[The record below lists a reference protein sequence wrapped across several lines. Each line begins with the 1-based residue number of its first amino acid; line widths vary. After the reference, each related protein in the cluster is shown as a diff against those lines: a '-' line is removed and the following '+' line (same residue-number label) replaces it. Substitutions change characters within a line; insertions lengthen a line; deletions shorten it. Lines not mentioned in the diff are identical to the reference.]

1 MNKREETRKMT
12 TVLVRA
18 KRLKVVPCTK
28 TKVDGRNK
36 IDGKIMS
43 SVLNKLSL
51 KCILSFN

>member
-36 IDGKIMS
+36 TDGKIMS